1 MSGAGP
7 EASEYSFKLGTAWHC
22 CSRTRASR
30 RRRKPL
36 LRETVEAHRDTL
48 GLKHCDTLLS
58 VLNLARLL
66 QAQGKLGEAR
76 PLLYEALLGC
86 WEVLG
91 PTHPHTRKAYASLLS
106 QLTAQ
111 GSACE
116 ARELKAKYGAAGS
129 R

>member
-7 EASEYSFKLGTAWHC
+7 VASEYSFKLGTTWHC
-22 CSRTRASR
+22 CLRTRASR

-36 LRETVEAHRDTL
+36 LRETLEAHRVTL
-48 GLKHCDTLLS
+48 GVKHRDTLLS

-76 PLLYEALLGC
+76 PLLYEALLGR

-91 PTHPHTRKAYASLLS
+91 PAHTSTLSAYTSLLS
-106 QLTAQ
+106 LLTAQ
-111 GSACE
+111 GSARE
-116 ARELKAKYGAAGS
+116 ARELKAKYGAAGK
-129 R
+129 